1 MLPLESLLQLV
12 AVYDLYLEQIDVK
25 TACLHGELQ
34 EKVVISA
41 VWKVIPSKE
50 DLFAY
55 KVSIWVE
62 IVT

>member
-12 AVYDLYLEQIDVK
+12 AVYDLYLEQMDIK

-50 DLFAY
+50 DLFA
-55 KVSIWVE
+55 
-62 IVT
+62 

>member
-25 TACLHGELQ
+25 TVCLHGELQ

-41 VWKVIPSKE
+41 V
-50 DLFAY
+50 
-55 KVSIWVE
+55 
-62 IVT
+62 